1 MCGGKLKI
9 VPCSRVGHVFRDRRP
24 YGNGHYENPVDY
36 NAVRLVEVWL
46 DDYKQRFYNLRK
58 DLASVKVDVKDRLL
72 LRQQLGCKSFHWYL
86 ENVYPEMLSNTGKF
100 MGFDDEL
107 PSIVKKGKVGF

>member
-46 DDYKQRFYNLRK
+46 DDYKQRFYDLRK
-58 DLASVKVDVKDRLL
+58 DLA
-72 LRQQLGCKSFHWYL
+72 
-86 ENVYPEMLSNTGKF
+86 NVYPEMLSNTGKF